1 MDDHPVV
8 TEILAWCDF
17 DIDGG
22 GGDGGIAGTG
32 GAAAGRGRYNRKY
45 VCRADGSFY
54 CMDFCASHLKVYV
67 AFRAGCCPFLRRGG
81 GAADYSRRAEEH
93 SAARR
98 RRSMNIEEEGSMANE
113 DCGDASRS
121 VFRLPLVRYADHPPP
136 SSSPESA
143 VSYFPPPD
151 AIITAQYPVSSFSV
165 DSTGDTVLI
174 GTVRGTVEVWRT
186 GTDIRRRP
194 GVGGTASAPPR
205 RLQILSVRESFV
217 RRRRAM
223 TVTVDARRGGGPVG
237 GGDDD
242 DGIGGN
248 VDVAASCDDDAT
260 NGETRDDLVMLG
272 DGDAPPDGAEFPHK
286 HPTSAISRVYIPRH
300 LPAQKC
306 GFVTCQRC
314 PRNGTTLLLWQTR
327 GMSSDD
333 GDRDIDE
340 ERFGVTAMINLP
352 LSVRCHPAVHFD
364 GRRLIV
370 YGKDHIGLIILIYHV
385 LGTRYDQNEFDE
397 SSRTSSAAAS
407 LLLGG
412 KEESGGV
419 VQLLPGERRIA
430 FVNRVRH
437 AGLGGLEYF
446 DSMLMAANERFVI
459 VNTKTGNLVGS
470 DGARNATDGLLV
482 IDLLQQV

>member
-1 MDDHPVV
+1 MR
-8 TEILAWCDF
+8 
-17 DIDGG
+17 
-22 GGDGGIAGTG
+22 
-32 GAAAGRGRYNRKY
+32 AGRIPPTARP
-45 VCRADGSFY
+45 V
-54 CMDFCASHLKVYV
+54 
-67 AFRAGCCPFLRRGG
+67 RR
-81 GAADYSRRAEEH
+81 
-93 SAARR
+93 
-98 RRSMNIEEEGSMANE
+98 
-113 DCGDASRS
+113 
-121 VFRLPLVRYADHPPP
+121 PPPP

-260 NGETRDDLVMLG
+260 NGETRDVLVMLG
-272 DGDAPPDGAEFPHK
+272 DDGAPPDGAEFPHK

-300 LPAQKC
+300 LPAQRC